1 MLAGTSS
8 TQLSYLE
15 EVTFGVI
22 DQVGTPKK
30 LRMTGESL
38 AYDIT
43 LEESKEINSTMQVSD
58 LVPVGATAQG
68 GINLE
73 FQYREYDPF
82 LEALLASV
90 YTELD
95 TGGVRA
101 LASVVF
107 AAAGN
112 TATVTG
118 VGDFTGLV
126 AGQWVSFIGSAG
138 TELNRGVF
146 RIAIA
151 TTSVLTF
158 DTDYPVVDETAK
170 TTYSIT
176 GSRLTLGSA
185 ALKTFTIQ
193 KEFSDVAQF
202 FAYRGMAVSKLSLA
216 LATGALLTGS
226 LDFMGS
232 DSIRTG
238 ATQFG
243 AAAGAATAYGIM
255 NAVTG
260 VGKILLDGD
269 PVANT
274 FVKSANVTID
284 AKLRAQTGLGVLG
297 NVGIGRSTYAVGGS
311 LEIYLN
317 DGAIYDKALANTTV
331 SIQFPV
337 KDVLGN
343 GYAFTFNN
351 CKLGVP
357 TVQASGKDAD
367 VMLSVTFTA
376 IAPGAADKVVYIDRF
391 GTAP

>member
-1 MLAGTSS
+1 MLAGTSA

-22 DQVGTPKK
+22 DQVGTPKN

-38 AYDIT
+38 AYDVT

-68 GINLE
+68 GVNLE

-82 LEALLASV
+82 LEALLANV
-90 YTELD
+90 YAEAG
-95 TGGVRA
+95 TGGVVA
-101 LASVVF
+101 LATVTF

-112 TATVTG
+112 TATGTA
-118 VGDFTGLV
+118 GDFDDFV
-126 AGQWVSFIGSAG
+126 DGQWVSFIGDG
-138 TELNRGVF
+138 TELNLGVF
-146 RIAIA
+146 RIATAA
-151 TTSVLTF
+151 TAVLTF
-158 DTDYPVVDETAK
+158 DTDYPVVDETD
-170 TTYSIT
+170 TTYSVT
-176 GSRLTLGSA
+176 GSRLTLGTA

-193 KEFSDVAQF
+193 KNFADVTQF
-202 FAYRGMAVSKLSLA
+202 FAYRGMAASKMSLA

-243 AAAGAATAYGIM
+243 SPADAANTHGIM

-260 VGKILLDGD
+260 VGNILIDGD
-269 PVANT
+269 PIPNT
-274 FVKSANVTID
+274 FVKSANVTLD

-317 DGAIYDKALANTTV
+317 DGAIYDQALANTTV
-331 SIQFPV
+331 SIEFPV
-337 KDVLGN
+337 QDVLGN
-343 GYAFTFNN
+343 GYAFIFNN

-367 VMLSVTFTA
+367 VMLSTDFTA
-376 IAPGAADKVVYIDRF
+376 IAPGATDKVVYIDRF
-391 GTAP
+391 GTA

>member
-8 TQLSYLE
+8 TQLSYLK

-22 DQVGTPKK
+22 DQVGTPKN
-30 LRMTGESL
+30 LRMTGETL

-58 LVPVGATAQG
+58 LVQVGATAQG

-82 LEALLASV
+82 LEALLAST
-90 YTELD
+90 YTEAG
-95 TGGVRA
+95 TAGVVA
-101 LASVVF
+101 LATVTF

-112 TATVTG
+112 TATGTA
-118 VGDFTGLV
+118 GDFDDFV

-146 RIAIA
+146 RIATA

-158 DTDYPVVDETAK
+158 DSDTPVVNETAK

-185 ALKTFTIQ
+185 ALTTFTIQ

-232 DSIRTG
+232 DSIRKG
-238 ATQFG
+238 VTQFG
-243 AAAGAATAYGIM
+243 SSASAATAYGIM

-269 PVANT
+269 PLANT

-367 VMLSVTFTA
+367 VMLSTNFTA
-376 IAPGAADKVVYIDRF
+376 IAPGASDKVVYIDRF

>member
-22 DQVGTPKK
+22 DQAGTPKN

-58 LVPVGATAQG
+58 LVPVGATSQG
-68 GINLE
+68 GVNLE

-82 LEALLASV
+82 FEALLANV
-90 YTELD
+90 YTEAGTD
-95 TGGVRA
+95 GVVD
-101 LASVVF
+101 LTTVTF

-112 TATVTG
+112 TATGTS
-118 VGDFTGLV
+118 GDFDDFV
-126 AGQWVSFIGSAG
+126 AGQWVSFIGDG
-138 TELNRGVF
+138 TELNLGVF
-146 RIAIA
+146 RIATA
-151 TTSVLTF
+151 TTDVLTF
-158 DTDYPVVDETAK
+158 DTDYPVVDETD

-185 ALKTFTIQ
+185 ALKTFTVQ
-193 KEFSDVAQF
+193 KEFSDVTQF
-202 FAYRGMAVSKLSLA
+202 FAYRGMAASKMSLA

-226 LDFMGS
+226 LGFMGS
-232 DSIRTG
+232 DAVRG
-238 ATQFG
+238 DVTQFG
-243 AAAGAATAYGIM
+243 GAADAANTYGIM
-255 NAVTG
+255 NVVTG
-260 VGKILLDGD
+260 VGNILIDGD
-269 PVANT
+269 PIPDT
-274 FVKSANVTID
+274 FVKSANVMID

-311 LEIYLN
+311 LEIYLA
-317 DGAIYDKALANTTV
+317 DGAIYDQALANTTV
-331 SIQFPV
+331 SVEFPV
-337 KDVLGN
+337 QDVLGN
-343 GYAFTFNN
+343 GYAFIFNN

-367 VMLSVTFTA
+367 VMLSTDFTA

-391 GTAP
+391 GTAPV